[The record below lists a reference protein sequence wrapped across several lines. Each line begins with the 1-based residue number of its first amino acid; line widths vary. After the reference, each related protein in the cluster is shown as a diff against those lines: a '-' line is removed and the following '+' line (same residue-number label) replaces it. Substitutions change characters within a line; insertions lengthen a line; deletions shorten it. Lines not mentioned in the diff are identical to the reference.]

1 MTAPEQTALLFVECQ
16 RGVVGDLSVLPALAE
31 SARPALAAMGRL
43 ATGARAAGVQVAHL
57 TYLPDARGRTAN
69 RRAPLLRATTST
81 AEWSDAHPAAQV
93 VPEIGVAPGDLVLP
107 RRQGISPV
115 HRTEVLP
122 ILRNLGI
129 EEVVVAGVVDQS
141 RHPPGGRGRCRR
153 GLRRDHPDRRL
164 GRHPA
169 RAPRLGAGP
178 QPGLRGPPGD
188 RRRLLAE
195 WAPQLSPRARRW
207 PSSRGIARTPRCRTG
222 GRCRCPC
229 SPRRASPPRT
239 TCRR

>member
-16 RGVVGDLSVLPALAE
+16 RGVVGDLSVLPDLAE

-57 TYLPDARGRTAN
+57 TYLPGAGGRTAN
-69 RRAPLLRATTST
+69 RRAPLMRATAST

-129 EEVVVAGVVDQS
+129 EEVVVAGVSTNLAVLLVAVGAADEDFAVTIPTDASVGTPPEHHASVLAHSLAYVARLVTVD
-141 RHPPGGRGRCRR
+141 
-153 GLRRDHPDRRL
+153 
-164 GRHPA
+164 A
-169 RAPRLGAGP
+169 
-178 QPGLRGPPGD
+178 
-188 RRRLLAE
+188 LLAE
-195 WAPQLSPRARRW
+195 WALS
-207 PSSRGIARTPRCRTG
+207 
-222 GRCRCPC
+222 
-229 SPRRASPPRT
+229 
-239 TCRR
+239 